1 MLDGVKV
8 MLPYEL
14 NQRGA
19 NRQHSDYWR
28 EKTLEKEIKR
38 LKKEKEDIEKR
49 SYDLMESI
57 KIYKSTT
64 WTNKQKKKLCER
76 HIKSENRVI
85 VRLVNRH
92 KNISRRIL
100 NLEWDNCNI
109 EKVIRKKCKWDGCNC
124 RKINLIR
131 FPSYYR
137 HYAKEEC
144 SRCGRW
150 QTFIPEPD
158 D

>member
-1 MLDGVKV
+1 
-8 MLPYEL
+8 MLPYEF
-14 NQRGA
+14 NQRRT
-19 NRQHSDYWR
+19 NHQHSDSWR

-38 LKKEKEDIEKR
+38 LKKEKEDIEKI

-64 WTNKQKKKLCER
+64 WTNKQKKKLSER
-76 HIKSENRVI
+76 HIKSEKRRI
-85 VRLVNRH
+85 KELVNRH
-92 KNISRRIL
+92 RNISSRIL

-109 EKVIRKKCKWDGCNC
+109 EKVIRKKCKWDDCNC

-131 FPSYYR
+131 FPSYYT

-144 SRCGRW
+144 SECGRW
-150 QTFIPEPD
+150 QKFIPEST
-158 D
+158 